1 MGQKQD
7 FELCIIGGAGHV
19 GLPLGVAFAN
29 RGVRTC
35 LFDLN
40 KEWLNLIRAGKFPF
54 REEKGNQELKRA
66 LKRGT
71 LLVSETPDVISK
83 SANVLLV
90 IGTPVDEYLNPDFTN
105 LLRTIDSYFTYF
117 RDGQTLILRST
128 VYPGTS
134 ERIQRYFHERGKK
147 VGIAFCPE
155 RIVQGKSLIEL
166 GKLSQIVSAFDAK
179 TARRVGA
186 LFNKL
191 ATKIVFTQKPIEAEL
206 VKLFSNA
213 WRYIRFAVANQFFMI
228 AAEHNLDY
236 RQIYE
241 AMRKNYPRNKDIPGP
256 GFTAGP
262 CLLKDTMQLAAFNS
276 NNFFLGHSA
285 MLVNEG
291 LPNYIVQR
299 LKHSRATVA
308 LDAQALRRL
317 RMKSKEA
324 VIEHVLKTFRY
335 YVDLKHLTLG
345 ILGMAFKAES
355 DDSRD
360 SLSYKLRKLAQAEAK
375 RVLCT
380 DVYIKDPGFVSL
392 DTVLAESDIL
402 ILATPHKQYASISP
416 KKLRGKVV
424 VDIWNHLPRSAQT
437 LWL

>member
-1 MGQKQD
+1 MTRQKQKFD
-7 FELCIIGGAGHV
+7 LCIIGGAGHV

-29 RGVRTC
+29 RGVRTS
-35 LFDLN
+35 LFDVN
-40 KEWLNLIRAGKFPF
+40 KEWLSLIRAGKFPF
-54 REEKGNQELKRA
+54 REEKGTQELRRA

-105 LLRTIDSYFTYF
+105 LLRTIDSYFTFF

-186 LFNKL
+186 LFDKL
-191 ATKIVFTQKPIEAEL
+191 ATKIIFTQKPIEAEL
-206 VKLFSNA
+206 AKLFSNA

-228 AAEHNLDY
+228 AEEHHLDY
-236 RQIYE
+236 HRIYE
-241 AMRKNYPRNKDIPGP
+241 AMRKDYPRNKDIPGP
-256 GFTAGP
+256 GFSAGP
-262 CLLKDTMQLAAFNS
+262 CLLKDTMQLAAFNN
-276 NNFFLGHSA
+276 NNFFIGHAA

-291 LPNYIVQR
+291 LPNYLMQQ
-299 LKHSRATVA
+299 LKHGQIGAVEKLVGQLSGNLT
-308 LDAQALRRL
+308 AQKSLQSVRRSL
-317 RMKSKEA
+317 QEA
-324 VIEHVLKTFRY
+324 G
-335 YVDLKHLTLG
+335 DLKKKTIG

-380 DVYIKDPGFVSL
+380 DVYIKDSSFVSI

-402 ILATPHKQYASISP
+402 IVAAPHKQYASISP
-416 KKLRGKVV
+416 NKLRGKVI
-424 VDIWNHLPRSAQT
+424 VDIWNHLPRSART